1 MKDLAGRLVLIT
13 GAGRGL
19 GKAIALAFGA
29 EQSRVVITGR
39 TAAAL
44 EEVAALIR
52 SIGAEVLARQCDVT
66 QKPQVESLRQEIEK
80 RFGAVEILVNNAG
93 LAPAADFLEMAD
105 ELWDEVMRVNVNG
118 AYNCCKTFLAP
129 MIGGRWGRI
138 INIASTVARVAY
150 PGIAAYA
157 TSKHA
162 TLGLTLALPRN
173 AANRWSR
180 RSPCWRRAV
189 RNGV

>member
-1 MKDLAGRLVLIT
+1 MQDLAGKIVLVT
-13 GAGRGL
+13 GAARGI

-29 EQSRVVITGR
+29 EKSRVVITGR

-44 EEVAALIR
+44 EASRGNDTLHRRR
-52 SIGAEVLARQCDVT
+52 SIGAPMRCDSKT
-66 QKPQVESLRQEIEK
+66 AGGKPSAGDRK
-80 RFGAVEILVNNAG
+80 TFWRGEILVNNAG
-93 LAPAADFLEMAD
+93 IAPAADFLEMAD
-105 ELWDEVMRVNVNG
+105 KLWDEVMRVNVNG

-129 MIGGRWGRI
+129 MIDAHWGRI

-162 TLGLTLALPRN
+162 SPRPDT
-173 AANRWSR
+173 R
-180 RSPCWRRAV
+180 V
-189 RNGV
+189 GHGNGQIRG